1 MGDKTG
7 GLGGTGGYE
16 WEEEPDLTSLSEEEL
31 RERLKELAEE
41 ERAVSYRRRV
51 LQGRI
56 DLIRAEL
63 VRRGGAA
70 LSPED
75 LARVLLG
82 GSAEKGRGDPEGG
95 RET

>member
-1 MGDKTG
+1 MADETG
-7 GLGGTGGYE
+7 GAGGAGGYE
-16 WEEEPDLTSLSEEEL
+16 WGEEPDVTSLSEDEL
-31 RERLKELAEE
+31 RERLKGLAEE

-63 VRRGGAA
+63 VRRGGVA
-70 LSPED
+70 LSPEQ

-82 GSAEKGRGDPEGG
+82 GSAEKGRGGPEGAS
-95 RET
+95 